1 MTPPGRPDP
10 ILTVDVEDWFHVCGH
25 AEYADVAAWPG
36 MAARVGANVDVLLE
50 LLDGSGSRATF
61 FVLGW
66 IARAHPGLVR
76 KIAAA
81 GHEIACHGD
90 LHRRVFE
97 MSLEEFREDVRR
109 SKGELERQTGAAVT
123 AFRAPEWSM
132 RSVSNPALAVLVEE
146 GFRLDSSLVA
156 APPVGDL
163 SNPKR
168 PVILETASGPI
179 LEVPT
184 LSGSF
189 FFRRAILGGGVCSR
203 LSRFSRV
210 EELMAKEIESGVAP
224 VLYLHPWE
232 LDEEHPP
239 MRLSLV
245 GTLVHFAGRLRTR
258 ERLAELVKRY
268 RFVPISSVQAPA
280 KAPVRAGGQ
289 SR

>member
-10 ILTVDVEDWFHVCGH
+10 ILTVDVEEWFHVCGH
-25 AEYADVAAWPG
+25 AEYSDVAAWSG
-36 MAARVGANVDVLLE
+36 MASRVDANVDVLLQ
-50 LLDGSGSRATF
+50 LLEGSGSRATF

-66 IARAHPGLVR
+66 IARTHPGLVR

-97 MSLEEFREDVRR
+97 MSLDEFREDVRK
-109 SKGELERQTGAAVT
+109 SKGELERQAGTAVT

-132 RSVSNPALAVLVEE
+132 RTVSNPALAVLVEE

-168 PVILETASGPI
+168 PAILETGSGPI

-210 EELMAKEIESGVAP
+210 EELMAREIGSGAAP

-268 RFVPISSVQAPA
+268 RFVPISSAR
-280 KAPVRAGGQ
+280 APVAAGGQ
-289 SR
+289 PR

>member
-1 MTPPGRPDP
+1 MKATTPPDP
-10 ILTVDVEDWFHVCGH
+10 ILTVDVEEWFHVCGH
-25 AEYADVAAWPG
+25 AEYSDVGAWAG
-36 MAARVGANVDVLLE
+36 MTSRVGPCVDALLQLLE
-50 LLDGSGSRATF
+50 GSGSRATF

-66 IARAHPGLVR
+66 IARTHQGLVR
-76 KIAAA
+76 RIADA
-81 GHEIACHGD
+81 GHEIGCHGD

-97 MSLEEFREDVRR
+97 MSLVEFREDVRR
-109 SKGELERQTGAAVT
+109 AKGELEQQLGAPVT
-123 AFRAPEWSM
+123 SFRAPEWSM

-156 APPVGDL
+156 APPVGEI
-163 SNPKR
+163 SNPSR
-168 PVILETASGPI
+168 PSLLRTSAGPI

-184 LSGSF
+184 LSGTF

-210 EELMAKEIESGVAP
+210 EELMAREIRSGVSP

-268 RFVPISSVQAPA
+268 RFIPISSAESPEAQ
-280 KAPVRAGGQ
+280 
-289 SR
+289 